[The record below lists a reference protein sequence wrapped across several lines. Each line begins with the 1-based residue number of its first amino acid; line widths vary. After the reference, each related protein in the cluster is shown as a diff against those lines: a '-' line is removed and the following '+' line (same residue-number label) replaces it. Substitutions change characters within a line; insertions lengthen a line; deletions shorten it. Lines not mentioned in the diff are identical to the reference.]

1 MRWPIA
7 LLLGG
12 LLAAFTP
19 AAARAQTQEC
29 ELLPGAREATRS
41 IYGGRELVHISGP
54 ARFACPG
61 GVVLQADSAVGSPG
75 SGEIEL
81 IGHVF
86 YQDSV
91 KTLNAGWARYLREEA
106 RLHAR
111 EQVELTDRKSRS
123 VIKGTELEHLPANE
137 HRPEAETIIQGRPHA
152 TFYQDGEM
160 DAAPGD
166 SIPPPLE
173 VDADLMR
180 ISGENKFLALGQV
193 ELTRGET
200 RGYAH
205 EGEFDQAG
213 QLIILTGSARLEG
226 EAYKL
231 AGDRI
236 EATLDNEK
244 LREVIARRDAV
255 LEGEDLDLR
264 APELRV
270 FFEDGEVHRLIAI
283 RDGEGGEGEVR
294 TAKDESTSSSRPVVL
309 SRDLQLTA
317 DSIDALLPGR
327 LLEQV
332 VAVGIAYAVRST
344 DSLDV
349 GLPEAIAHDW
359 LVGDTI
365 TSYFVPA
372 EQPAPSAR
380 PAPDPT
386 DEPGKEAERRVV
398 LERLVAV
405 GEGGK
410 ARALYRIREK
420 GREREAP
427 GANYLVA
434 ERIVLIM
441 AEGEVKDVEA
451 DGPIEGM
458 HLQPAGA
465 GAREPAPA
473 AGNSGA
479 APVGNHGGQPN

>member
-7 LLLGG
+7 LLVGG
-12 LLAAFTP
+12 LLAAGTP
-19 AAARAQTQEC
+19 ATARAQTQEC
-29 ELLPGAREATRS
+29 ELLPGAREATRT
-41 IYGGRELVHISGP
+41 IYRGHELVHISGP
-54 ARFACPG
+54 ANFACPN
-61 GVVLQADSAVGSPG
+61 GVILRADSAVGSPG

-91 KTLNAGWARYLREEA
+91 KTLNAGWARYLREESRLLA
-106 RLHAR
+106 RD
-111 EQVELTDRKSRS
+111 QVELADRKSRS
-123 VIKGTELEHLPANE
+123 VIKGAEMEYLPANE
-137 HRPEAETIIQGRPHA
+137 RRPEAETIIQGRPHA
-152 TFYQDGEM
+152 TFYQQDQG
-160 DAAPGD
+160 DAAAGD
-166 SIPPPLE
+166 SVPPPLE

-180 ISGENKFLALGQV
+180 IFGDNKFLALGQV

-200 RGYAH
+200 RGYAR
-205 EGEFDQAG
+205 EGEFDQTG

-236 EATLDNEK
+236 EATLASEK
-244 LREVIARRDAV
+244 LEEVIARRDAV
-255 LEGEDLDLR
+255 LEGEDMDLR

-283 RDGEGGEGEVR
+283 RGGETGEGGGR
-294 TAKDESTSSSRPVVL
+294 SARDGSTSSPRPVVL
-309 SRDLQLTA
+309 SRELQLTA

-327 LLEQV
+327 QMEQV
-332 VAVGIAYAVRST
+332 VAVGNAYAVRT
-344 DSLDV
+344 ADSLDV
-349 GLPEAIAHDW
+349 GLPEVIAHDW

-365 TSYFVPA
+365 TSYFAPA
-372 EQPAPSAR
+372 EK
-380 PAPDPT
+380 PAPDTRPA
-386 DEPGKEAERRVV
+386 DESNGKEGEQRVV

-405 GEGGK
+405 GEGGR

-420 GREREAP
+420 GREAEPP

-473 AGNSGA
+473 VRNSEA
-479 APVGNHGGQPN
+479 APAENRGSQPN